1 MSTDIPAEFLRD
13 SRAWVRCASD
23 EAAIDAGMI
32 FDVER
37 GEAVVRWIESNCVL
51 YEGEDAGKPLVLLPA
66 WREFVMR
73 LFGWVRWSAKWDCWV
88 RRFTRFGF
96 WGAKKNGKSPVLAA
110 LNLYLLAGDGEP
122 GQKVYVGA
130 MNGDQAR
137 ISQLHAVNMVRQS
150 PTLADLCKINNTTLN
165 IKHVPSN
172 SQSIIIT
179 GDNKRGQKAK
189 EGFNGSVLFDEMHVV
204 AAEMWRRVSRAGI
217 SRKQPLLGTVS
228 TSGDDRQCIG
238 YQWMKEGRDA
248 RDHRPGREDLQFLH
262 VEYSIPDE
270 VTDREI
276 VDRPAEYLP
285 LANPAWGEIIDPE
298 EITNDCKR
306 SFASGQVE
314 WNKFLQYRANR
325 WISSTNPWLNGNAW
339 AASRDVFDLEDMRG
353 RECYLGLDLARRLDM
368 VGAAFVFPWPEGPR
382 KVDGKM
388 PEPPPDGWEGLDEC
402 VRVWPM
408 AWLNNETATLR
419 DPLFG
424 LLKWGREGY
433 LNITPGNTTD
443 FARVKKGIRDTV
455 FTFDLKVKGL
465 YFDKTYAEELTQQ
478 LADGEED
485 EHGKRI
491 AEGIGCE
498 RIAVPQNIL
507 TLTGP
512 SCELERLIRRRLVRH
527 PANPVLDWQVEHV
540 ESYTDVNQNV
550 RPVKPEPH
558 SGKSVDLILAL
569 VMGLL
574 GHMTMKEQTPHV
586 YRL

>member
-1 MSTDIPAEFLRD
+1 MSVPAEYLRD
-13 SRAWVRCASD
+13 SRAWVRCAAD

-37 GEAVVRWIESNCVL
+37 AEAVVRWIEGNCCL
-51 YEGEDAGKPLVLLPA
+51 YEGSAAGEPLILLPA

-73 LFGWVRWSAKWDCWV
+73 LFGWVRWSSQWDCWV

-165 IKHVPSN
+165 IRHVPSN

-217 SRKQPLLGTVS
+217 SRRQPLLGTVS

-238 YQWMKEGRDA
+238 YTWMKEGRDA
-248 RDHRPGREDLQFLH
+248 RDHKPGREDLQFLH
-262 VEYSIPDE
+262 VEYSIPED

-276 VDRPAEYLP
+276 VDKPTEYLP
-285 LANPAWGEIIDPE
+285 LANPAWGDIIDPD
-298 EITNDCKR
+298 EIVGDCKR
-306 SFASGQVE
+306 SFASGPIE

-325 WISSTNPWLNGNAW
+325 WISSTNPWLNAGHW
-339 AASRDVFDLEDMRG
+339 DASRERFDLESLRG
-353 RECYLGLDLARRLDM
+353 RECFLALDLARRLDM
-368 VGAAFVFPWPEGPR
+368 VGAAFVFPWPEGPGPGP
-382 KVDGKM
+382 DGK
-388 PEPPPDGWEGLDEC
+388 PAEPPRDGWGAFDDC

-408 AWLNNETATLR
+408 AWLNRETATLR

-424 LLKWGREGY
+424 LLKWGDEGY

-443 FARVKKGIRDTV
+443 FARVKKGLRDAV
-455 FTFDLKVKGL
+455 FGFDLKVRGL
-465 YFDKTYAEELTQQ
+465 YFDKTYAEEITQQ

-485 EHGKRI
+485 ESGQRV
-491 AEGIGCE
+491 AQGFGCE
-498 RIAVPQNIL
+498 RFAVPQNIL

-512 SCELERLIRRRLVRH
+512 SCELDRRIRQRIVRH
-527 PANPVLDWQVEHV
+527 PGNPVLDWQVEHC
-540 ESYTDVNQNV
+540 EAYRDVNNNV

-558 SGKSVDLILAL
+558 SGKSIDVVMAL
-569 VMGLL
+569 VMGIL
-574 GHMTMKEQTPHV
+574 GEMTMKDSVPHV
-586 YRL
+586 YRV